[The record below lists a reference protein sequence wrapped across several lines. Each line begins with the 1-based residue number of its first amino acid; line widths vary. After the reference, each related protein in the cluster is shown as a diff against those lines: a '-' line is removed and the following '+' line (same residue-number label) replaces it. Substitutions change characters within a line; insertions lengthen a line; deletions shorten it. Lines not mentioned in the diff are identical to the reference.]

1 MCTVTRPNLLADCQ
15 LSVVRPRKIGT
26 NHPLKWMVVDLLKK
40 CKKKKLSIG
49 TQTLLLESFA
59 RSSAGDAKKLYDLE
73 IKKLT
78 KEKETSYG
86 NN

>member
-59 RSSAGDAKKLYDLE
+59 RSSARDAKKLYDLE